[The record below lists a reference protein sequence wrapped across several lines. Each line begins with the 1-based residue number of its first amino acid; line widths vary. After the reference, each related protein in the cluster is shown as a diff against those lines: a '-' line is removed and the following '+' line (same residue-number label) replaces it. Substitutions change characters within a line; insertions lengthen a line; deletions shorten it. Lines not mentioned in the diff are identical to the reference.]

1 MEKIF
6 YNLEMAKAIRNI
18 KPPVKGLI
26 VDIKA
31 LPQFIAVTV
40 YEENIMEYSDSQREN
55 IMEYLLMVRD
65 VIDSYGVRC
74 ELNGVKYLPGRKH
87 F

>member
-6 YNLEMAKAIRNI
+6 YNLEMARAIRNI

>member
-1 MEKIF
+1 MAKIF
-6 YNLEMAKAIRNI
+6 YNLEMARAIRNI

-55 IMEYLLMVRD
+55 IMEYLLMMRD

>member
-1 MEKIF
+1 
-6 YNLEMAKAIRNI
+6 MARAIRNI
-18 KPPVKGLI
+18 KPPVKGL
-26 VDIKA
+26 VMDIKA
-31 LPQFIAVTV
+31 MPEFIAVTV
-40 YEENIMEYSDSQREN
+40 YEENIMEYSDNQREH

-65 VIDSYGVRC
+65 VIASYGVRC

>member
-1 MEKIF
+1 
-6 YNLEMAKAIRNI
+6 MARAIRNI